1 MALPSS
7 GPISACMINV
17 EANLTST
24 TCAFLSGPTSTP
36 ATDSMVKLYDNATPT
51 PVNQVAPHAYSEFYG
66 KTFSS
71 PTISVFTLDTTATND
86 WNNYSNNGGTN
97 SSNEMSGDATVQSAT
112 KYVYY
117 DINSNHAG
125 IRVKIRKFG
134 FGGGNFII
142 RLYDSF
148 GNFVN
153 AATALSTT
161 TNFTSYT
168 YLGSLGSR
176 TKIDT
181 NNQLVFLANEK
192 NGAILQ
198 GEIEELYVVD
208 PPFLQKESGDGTWT
222 GDAYSETIGG
232 VQKVAW
238 FTQFN
243 SMQGQTTKTTVHK
256 IINDLNGN
264 LQINARVIAVG
275 DDTVARISVDQ
286 STSSTGTWTSIIS
299 NYVGNVFYSTQNFDT
314 SNGIYI
320 RTTVETFGGDP
331 VSNYD
336 IQPSVKFS

>member
-17 EANLTST
+17 EADLTST

-51 PVNQVAPHAYSEFYG
+51 PVDQNAPHAYSEFYG

-134 FGGGNFII
+134 FGGGNFIV

-153 AATALSTT
+153 AATALSST

-168 YLGSLGSR
+168 YLGSTSSG

-181 NNQLVFLANEK
+181 SNQLVFLANEK

-222 GDAYSETIGG
+222 GDAYAETIGG
-232 VQKVAW
+232 VQKDAW
-238 FTQFN
+238 STQFN
-243 SMQGQTTKTTVHK
+243 SMQGQTTKTTIHS
-256 IINDLNGN
+256 IINDLNGS
-264 LQINARVIAVG
+264 LQIEARVIADG
-275 DDTVARISVDQ
+275 DDTVARIYVDQ
-286 STSSTGTWTSIIS
+286 STSTTGTWTNLI
-299 NYVGNVFYSTQNFDT
+299 NAVGNVFYTSVNIDT
-314 SNGIYI
+314 SNGIYF
-320 RTTVETFGGDP
+320 RTRVETDGGDP
-331 VSNYD
+331 VSNYN
-336 IQPSVKFS
+336 ITPSVKFS

>member
-299 NYVGNVFYSTQNFDT
+299 NYV
-314 SNGIYI
+314 
-320 RTTVETFGGDP
+320 
-331 VSNYD
+331 
-336 IQPSVKFS
+336 